1 VGKAKGI
8 KMTTLLKNVLENIID
23 ENESLCMDSCDD
35 KRELIDNIVDGL
47 RPTAFSDVI
56 AIAEGIFP
64 TGEIKEATLNR
75 ELVIHTGL
83 YNVAHMG
90 DHPVLHHLPEEDT
103 DEWDIAFISES
114 ASLDRD
120 R

>member
-1 VGKAKGI
+1 
-8 KMTTLLKNVLENIID
+8 MTALLKKVLIEIID
-23 ENESLCMDSCDD
+23 ENESLCMDSGTD
-35 KRELIDNIVDGL
+35 KRELIDNIVYGL

-56 AIAEGIFP
+56 AIAEGLFP
-64 TGEIKEATLNR
+64 TGEVKEATLNR

-83 YNVAHMG
+83 FNVAVKG